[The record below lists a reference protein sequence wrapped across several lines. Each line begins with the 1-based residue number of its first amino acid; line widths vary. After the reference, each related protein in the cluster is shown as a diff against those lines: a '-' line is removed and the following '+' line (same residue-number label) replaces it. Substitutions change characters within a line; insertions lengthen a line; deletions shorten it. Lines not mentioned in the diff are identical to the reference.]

1 MQLNDGKVELQ
12 NDGNYVYIDIRIL
25 YGKSTAGNAVIQVSN
40 ETSLIMR
47 ATKDITDNNGADIAA
62 VTPTYLILFNID
74 NLKRSTSTKVKLLSC
89 YLHSFSFHNR
99 VVHIKLFLL
108 PMDSTLIS

>member
-12 NDGNYVYIDIRIL
+12 NDGNYVYIDIKVL
-25 YGKSTAGNAVIQVSN
+25 YGKNTVGNAVIQVSN

-62 VTPTYLILFNID
+62 VTPMYLILFNID
-74 NLKRSTSTKVKLLSC
+74 NLKRSTSTKVKLLSY